1 MPEIQNLTS
10 DKISL
15 IKHIYEWNQEITHVA
30 DTKVSVLQIINT
42 LIISFSAGV
51 SIKDLS
57 PSSKIVIIAAVISA
71 AFSSLMLLVTVLPR
85 LSQGASTGLNFYSGI
100 LRYTCEAYCSRMAA
114 IDLDELVND
123 YLNSIYRVALI
134 QEKKYYRLKLGL
146 IFSFI
151 AVALVGL
158 AIVLNILLYQK

>member
-1 MPEIQNLTS
+1 MQEIQNLTS
-10 DKISL
+10 DKIGL
-15 IKHIYEWNQEITHVA
+15 IRHIYEWNQQITHVA

-42 LIISFSAGV
+42 LIISFSASV

-57 PSSKIVIIAAVISA
+57 SYSKIVLISAVISA
-71 AFSSLMLLVTVLPR
+71 AFSSLMLLMTVLPR
-85 LSQGASTGLNFYSGI
+85 LSKGAPTGLNFYSGI
-100 LRYTCEAYCSRMAA
+100 LRYTCEAYCSKMAA
-114 IDLDELVND
+114 IDIDELLHD
-123 YLNSIYRVALI
+123 YLNSIYMVALI

-158 AIVLNILLYQK
+158 AIVLNILMFQK